1 MSIPK
6 PQKNSNIYKTN
17 KKKISGSSFS
27 EVRKEADRIF
37 DLIKSKSKRSP
48 YIRSKYFRKEKVF
61 LNLFWTHI
69 FDKHNKDK
77 IRRLKFIE
85 CGIDLIKNSAINPES
100 KDNVDNKSE
109 EDINR
114 DISSAYVKGYNLDWE
129 SLHQNENQ
137 WRIALPTYPFV
148 KKRYWAS
155 LHQPAQEANLIIF
168 VYKYMY
174 FCVKKIRHTN
184 YKNYK
189 TQSYAC
195 RHKHKNSFNII
206 IVPLL
211 YFFHIIVR

>member
-109 EDINR
+109 LFHRFTGINKNNEIFYVQVKENKR
-114 DISSAYVKGYNLDWE
+114 SRRKDLIS
-129 SLHQNENQ
+129 
-137 WRIALPTYPFV
+137 
-148 KKRYWAS
+148 
-155 LHQPAQEANLIIF
+155 IF
-168 VYKYMY
+168 PK
-174 FCVKKIRHTN
+174 
-184 YKNYK
+184 
-189 TQSYAC
+189 
-195 RHKHKNSFNII
+195 
-206 IVPLL
+206 L
-211 YFFHIIVR
+211 